1 MQTQQNRT
9 IGILGGMG
17 PLATVDLF
25 RRIVEM
31 ADSPNDQGHP
41 RVLIDSNT
49 NTSDRT
55 AAILNGGADPLP
67 EMVRSALLL
76 ERGGADVLIMGCN
89 TAHYFYPEICRFVH
103 LPFLNMLEETA
114 KAALDKGFK
123 SVGLL
128 ATDGTIRSGVYAR
141 EFEHHGIELL
151 TPGPEGQKALM
162 EMIYSGVK
170 AGKTT
175 WPTEA
180 VAQVLSDLAGRGA
193 RAAVLGCT
201 ELPLAF
207 ENYRIESPLP
217 LLDPT
222 AILAKSALMAVGS
235 KIRAEFL

>member
-49 NTSDRT
+49 NISDRT

-151 TPGPEGQKALM
+151 TPGPEGQTALM
-162 EMIYSGVK
+162 EMIYLPDVDGRRRYFLRGYDRKLTKVVMTRLLVKSMNSPPTSGTMK
-170 AGKTT
+170 
-175 WPTEA
+175 
-180 VAQVLSDLAGRGA
+180 
-193 RAAVLGCT
+193 
-201 ELPLAF
+201 
-207 ENYRIESPLP
+207 
-217 LLDPT
+217 
-222 AILAKSALMAVGS
+222 
-235 KIRAEFL
+235 